1 MAASTIN
8 TNAGSSPQG
17 RGGRSGRAV
26 SGGAATSG
34 PEAPPR
40 VTPSD
45 LAELMAAFNE
55 VTARLEASHQ
65 ALREEV
71 ARLTRDLREANEQL
85 ERSRRL
91 AALGEMAAGIA
102 HEVRNP
108 LGGVRLYARMLEE
121 DLADRPAQRD
131 MAVRILRASKA
142 VEEVV
147 RDVLTFARELRVRR
161 EPVEIWPLLDR
172 ALEDC
177 RHDGVQ
183 GWRGVEVFREGAA
196 SDLVASCDASLL
208 CQAMTNIIR
217 NAFEAMAEAPAPSG
231 GHRLVVQALPP
242 ATRGRRAADPGVVIR
257 VIDTGPGVSP
267 EVVARMFNPFFTT
280 RSSGTGLG
288 LAIVHRIIDA
298 HGGRVSVRP
307 REGGPGTEVEVT
319 IGCTAGRSNR
329 APAPAVPAAAQTR
342 QTDCMTDPSSRA
354 RGQDAP
360 IQTEHAT

>member
-1 MAASTIN
+1 MT
-8 TNAGSSPQG
+8 SSPTSPSSPT
-17 RGGRSGRAV
+17 RP
-26 SGGAATSG
+26 AAPTPG
-34 PEAPPR
+34 TPVVAALPR

-45 LAELMAAFNE
+45 LAELMSAFNE
-55 VTARLEASHQ
+55 VTARLESSHQ

-71 ARLTRDLREANEQL
+71 ARLTSDLREANEQL

-121 DLADRPAQRD
+121 DLTDRPAQRD
-131 MAVRILRASKA
+131 MAVKILRASKA

-177 RHDGVQ
+177 RHDGVA
-183 GWRGVEVFREGAA
+183 GWRGVEVHREGLAP
-196 SDLVASCDASLL
+196 DLVAPCDASLL

-217 NAFEAMAEAPAPSG
+217 NAFEAMADAPAPPG
-231 GHRLVVQALPP
+231 GHRLFMSVSRP
-242 ATRGRRAADPGVVIR
+242 AARSRRSAETGVVIR
-257 VIDTGPGVSP
+257 VIDTGPGIPP
-267 EVVARMFNPFFTT
+267 EVVVRMFNPFFTT

-307 REGGPGTEVEVT
+307 RSGGPGTEVEVV
-319 IGCTAGRSNR
+319 IGG
-329 APAPAVPAAAQTR
+329 PAARTESTR
-342 QTDCMTDPSSRA
+342 RPRA
-354 RGQDAP
+354 ASTGPVSATVQPQEPP
-360 IQTEHAT
+360 IQTENAT